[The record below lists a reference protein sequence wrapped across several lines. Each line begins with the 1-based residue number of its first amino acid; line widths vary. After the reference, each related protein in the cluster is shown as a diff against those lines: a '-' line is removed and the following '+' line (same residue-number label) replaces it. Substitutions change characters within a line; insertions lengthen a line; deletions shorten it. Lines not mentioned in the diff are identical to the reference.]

1 MWSSF
6 IFAFNPYI
14 FEQRVDYLIDLSQ
27 LSFITLNYYF
37 LFRLLKTENN
47 FLYLFLNGTSL
58 GLLFLVKPTGILFLL
73 MPYIYTFYI
82 KFKQKNLTKKKLL
95 YIPILI
101 SSFLIV
107 IWPWLSINWL
117 TIFTS
122 IINS

>member
-1 MWSSF
+1 
-6 IFAFNPYI
+6 
-14 FEQRVDYLIDLSQ
+14 
-27 LSFITLNYYF
+27 
-37 LFRLLKTENN
+37 
-47 FLYLFLNGTSL
+47 
-58 GLLFLVKPTGILFLL
+58 

-122 IINS
+122 IINSWQWGINYQDGLEVNSLEGILFYPFNIIKLLGPHILGSYFVILLIEKYKSGKN